1 MVQSQ
6 SPELFDWVI
15 MFSIDLII
23 FFVHTGEEEVGSS
36 FPLVLILIS
45 VFPILLRSTNVLL

>member
-23 FFVHTGEEEVGSS
+23 FFVHTGEEEVGSTS
-36 FPLVLILIS
+36 SDSDFCIPNPVEID
-45 VFPILLRSTNVLL
+45 